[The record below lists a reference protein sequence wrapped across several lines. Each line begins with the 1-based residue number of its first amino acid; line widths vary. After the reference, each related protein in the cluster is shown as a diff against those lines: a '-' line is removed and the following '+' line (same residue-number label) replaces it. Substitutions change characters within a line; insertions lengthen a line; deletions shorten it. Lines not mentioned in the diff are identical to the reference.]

1 MSTEHDCTVTR
12 LGPITKHDNAD
23 TLGITEVDGRPCI
36 VRLGEWQPGDLAI
49 YIPVDAMVPTNNPR
63 FAFLNDKAKMVDD
76 TPRYR
81 VRAMKLRGVF
91 SMGLLIKPEHGM
103 VYGDVVN
110 DTLNII
116 TYEPDSSRNGGHGP
130 GGKFLSAAAE
140 PDPGFLP
147 VYDVESARKYRNVLL
162 DGEEVVITEK
172 IHGANARFAFHDGRL
187 WCASRNQFKRMD
199 PTDLWWSLAIKYDLE
214 AKLANF
220 PGVAIYGEA
229 YGQVQDLKYRL
240 DEHRLVLFDAL
251 DIQRRR
257 WLDFPLFDV
266 LAAQL
271 DIPTAPV
278 LYKGPWRAD
287 DWPAYKMLAEG
298 PSVLGNDVCVREGW
312 VLRPVIER
320 QDHRLGRVQ
329 MKLHGEGFLT
339 RKGG

>member
-1 MSTEHDCTVTR
+1 MSSEHDCIVTR
-12 LGPITKHDNAD
+12 LGAITKHDNAD

-36 VRLGEWQPGDLAI
+36 VRLGEWEPGDLAI
-49 YIPVDAMVPTNNPR
+49 YIPVDAMVPTNDPR

-76 TPRYR
+76 TPRHR

-91 SMGLLIKPEHGM
+91 SMGLLVKAEHGM

-110 DTLNII
+110 DALNIT
-116 TYEPDSSRNGGHGP
+116 TYEPDASRNGGHGP
-130 GGKFLSAAAE
+130 GGKFLSSGAE

-172 IHGANARFAFHDGRL
+172 IHGANARFAYHNGRL
-187 WCASRNQFKRMD
+187 WVASRNQFKKLD
-199 PTDLWWSLAIKYDLE
+199 EADLWWSLAIKYDLE
-214 AKLANF
+214 AKLANY
-220 PGVAIYGEA
+220 PGIAIYGEA
-229 YGQVQDLKYRL
+229 YGQVQDLKYGL

-251 DIQRRR
+251 NILTRR
-257 WLDFPLFDV
+257 WYDYDDMWA
-266 LAAQL
+266 LADDLQV
-271 DIPTAPV
+271 PTAPL
-278 LYKGPWRAD
+278 LYRGPWRAD
-287 DWPAYKMLAEG
+287 DWPEHKARAEG
-298 PSVLGNDVCVREGW
+298 LSVLGNEVCVREGW
-312 VLRPVIER
+312 VLRPVKER